1 MDELLKEFRM
11 RFPEFKAI
19 TDDVVAFFINDA
31 MQELSP
37 SKWGRLYSRGLTTL
51 TAHLLAMYERI
62 IENGDGANY
71 PVVSESAGELSV
83 SYGSTATAET
93 SQYELTCYGQE
104 FLRLRRLVAVGA
116 MVL

>member
-1 MDELLKEFRM
+1 MNELLKEFRI

-19 TDDVVAFFINDA
+19 TDDVVAFFLNDA

-37 SKWGRLYSRGLTTL
+37 SKWWRLYSRGITTL
-51 TAHLLAMYERI
+51 TAHLLAMHERI
-62 IENGDGANY
+62 IENGDGANF
-71 PVVSESAGELSV
+71 PVTAESAGELSV
-83 SYGSTATAET
+83 SYGSTATART
-93 SQYELTCYGQE
+93 AQYELTCYGQE